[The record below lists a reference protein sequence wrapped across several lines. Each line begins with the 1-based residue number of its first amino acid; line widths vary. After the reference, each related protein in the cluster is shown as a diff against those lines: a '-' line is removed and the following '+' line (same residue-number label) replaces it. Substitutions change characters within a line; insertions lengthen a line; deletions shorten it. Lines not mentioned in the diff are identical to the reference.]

1 MAVETINDDLAYCVK
16 LLSEMH
22 GLSPA
27 RVELSVR
34 EDGIVV
40 AQIMADRLPIPL
52 TGMGTDAPE
61 ALRELVV
68 VTEEQIRRGARRRR
82 RRPRVRSADAEGR
95 SSGAGARA
103 PRQGEDER

>member
-1 MAVETINDDLAYCVK
+1 MAVDTINDDLAYCVK
-16 LLSEMH
+16 LLGEMQ
-22 GLSPA
+22 GIAPA

-68 VTEEQIRRGARRRR
+68 VTEEQIARGRRRR
-82 RRPRVRSADAEGR
+82 RRRTKT
-95 SSGAGARA
+95 
-103 PRQGEDER
+103 